1 MGRAG
6 PRISL
11 QSLVGRNGTRIHGG
25 RTARWKS
32 VRRGLNTAVGVGR
45 QRGGTVGVDGRVR
58 WGWWCSV
65 NSCKAQRRGKT
76 FFFVCVYNHKERLMS
91 AGQRHD
97 NMKNLLILVNRLN
110 D

>member
-1 MGRAG
+1 MPARRPGFMIFCEYKSVGRAG

-58 WGWWCSV
+58 WGLV
-65 NSCKAQRRGKT
+65 VQCKFLQSST
-76 FFFVCVYNHKERLMS
+76 
-91 AGQRHD
+91 AGQDVFFCVR
-97 NMKNLLILVNRLN
+97 I
-110 D
+110 